1 MQLRLALL
9 LALAGTA
16 RAAKTM
22 VGGEAVNNAHLAL
35 LKERW
40 LAGTDRSGG
49 VWGEALANWSIAAK
63 RERKENGK
71 FLIAF
76 ADDYGLGNRINIVTS
91 TLALAMATGRS
102 LIVLWPHTDCRHTSH
117 GDCDPTSINDLFVE
131 NETRAQWGV
140 GGMPSA

>member
-16 RAAKTM
+16 RAAKTL

-40 LAGTDRSGG
+40 LEATDRSGG
-49 VWGEALANWSIAAK
+49 VWARALANWSIAA
-63 RERKENGK
+63 RRGRKENGK

-76 ADDYGLGNRINIVTS
+76 AGMY
-91 TLALAMATGRS
+91 AAS
-102 LIVLWPHTDCRHTSH
+102 L
-117 GDCDPTSINDLFVE
+117 
-131 NETRAQWGV
+131 
-140 GGMPSA
+140 

>member
-1 MQLRLALL
+1 MQLSLALL
-9 LALAGTA
+9 LAGTA

-40 LAGTDRSGG
+40 LAATDRSGG
-49 VWGEALANWSIAAK
+49 VWGPALTDWSLAQR

-76 ADDYGLGNRINIVTS
+76 AGGGGAI
-91 TLALAMATGRS
+91 A
-102 LIVLWPHTDCRHTSH
+102 IVLASLLAILPTDWWWEA
-117 GDCDPTSINDLFVE
+117 F
-131 NETRAQWGV
+131 AV
-140 GGMPSA
+140 GEIVKMQ